1 MTPAALEVSARTGA
15 SEEELRHWYHAY
27 RRRQARRLVSILPKD
42 AVRPL
47 YRAALARKD
56 AMTAEGADP
65 LGVLVEYCVTMLPL
79 PPFEVWLAD
88 LARHPEAHFEDWDEA
103 VDAPSRTDPAT
114 LAARELIRGDERW
127 RVTLC
132 GYPHDGAWRAH
143 LSFIGPAL
151 HDSHRTAPVFRE
163 RSAEAL
169 RDRFMD
175 FDVTSLEAFLRS
187 CLA

>member
-1 MTPAALEVSARTGA
+1 MTPAALEVSASTGA
-15 SEEELRHWYHAY
+15 SEEELRRWYHAY
-27 RRRQARRLVSILPKD
+27 RRRQARRLVSILPRD

-47 YRAALARKD
+47 YRAALAGMD
-56 AMTAEGADP
+56 ARSAGGADP
-65 LGVLVEYCVTMLPL
+65 LRVLMEYCATVLPL

-88 LARHPEAHFEDWDEA
+88 LARYPAAHFQDWDEA
-103 VDAPSRTDPAT
+103 VDAPSPADPAT

-132 GYPHDGAWRAH
+132 AYPQDGAWRAH
-143 LSFIGPAL
+143 LSFAGPAL
-151 HDSHRTAPVFRE
+151 HDAHRTAPVFRE
-163 RSAEAL
+163 PSAEAL

-175 FDVTSLEAFLRS
+175 FEITSIEAFLRS

>member
-15 SEEELRHWYHAY
+15 SEEELWRWYHAY

-47 YRAALARKD
+47 YRAALAHMD
-56 AMTAEGADP
+56 ATTGEGADP
-65 LGVLVEYCVTMLPL
+65 LSVLMEHCVTLLPL

-88 LARHPEAHFEDWDEA
+88 LAHHPEAHFEDWDEA
-103 VDAPSRTDPAT
+103 VDAPSPADPAT

-127 RVTLC
+127 RVALC
-132 GYPHDGAWRAH
+132 AYPHDGAWRAH
-143 LSFIGPAL
+143 LSFTGPAL

-163 RSAEAL
+163 LSAEAL

-175 FDVTSLEAFLRS
+175 FDATSLEAFLRS
-187 CLA
+187 CLT